1 VKNLE
6 TKVRR
11 KSEGKYHGGRVIFLV
26 FLISWGDKDNIF
38 TFWFCASLACSK
50 SHYKLV
56 EEMGS

>member
-1 VKNLE
+1 M
-6 TKVRR
+6 KVRR
-11 KSEGKYHGGRVIFLV
+11 SKGKYHGGTIIFLV